1 MEMKLKSAVE
11 RRAEEANHLSAFTG
25 VNLLHVRQ
33 QVEQM
38 LSLIGR
44 DGIFDQYTKHDISH
58 VDQMLSIA
66 EWVIP
71 DDTKDAMTP
80 ADWLMLVL
88 AIYFHDMG
96 MLVTKKEFSNR
107 NKNDEF
113 QRYESDSYSGLMGAD
128 YREKLHELGD
138 DAEHF
143 LYQEYVRKNHAK
155 RIKSWINNTVSSLK
169 GDKDSTIMAEVQK
182 ILEPL
187 PAMFKRDLGEICE
200 SHHMDDLD
208 NFSKYK
214 TCVRYGSSEKEC
226 VNLQYCAIILRT
238 ADLLH
243 ITNDRTPS
251 IQFRLINPTDSI
263 SVVEWQ
269 KQGAVR
275 AVAPKEPRDEEG
287 KVDRSLPKDTIEI
300 TAYFDKP
307 DLAEAFFGLSS
318 YIDFMK
324 EEIQKCYRWV
334 QTSIQNE
341 GTEQYRYPWQHVD
354 DEQIETIGFEPHKL
368 FFTVDQDSI
377 LKMLVGH
384 TLYNDSSVV
393 IRELIQNGLDA
404 VKLQY
409 CIDNN
414 TTKVADYIEGG
425 SIQVVWNSDDRCLT
439 ISDNGTGMTIGEV
452 EKFLLTV
459 GVSKYRSKEFQKE
472 YPDFPAISRFG
483 IGILT
488 CFLIA
493 DDIDITTNS
502 TKEETANIINLRKVN
517 GKYLLKKVQKDE
529 LAEGIRKHGT
539 VVTLHVRPDVDI
551 SNILDDTKKWVLYP
565 PCQVSLDNG
574 AETQQ
579 IGWKSP
585 KEALTQYLIDNHYDV
600 DGKGYKV
607 EEVECEGVTLA
618 YALRYNPYLREWE
631 FLTTQWFSRDSEEE
645 HTPIGVCI
653 EGIRVE
659 NSSPGYKEANLVA
672 AANTRNYSL
681 ALTNVARSAI
691 EDNDSKNQLLAIFYR
706 IYAKHIQNQ
715 IKALQS
721 NGYSL
726 SWAASESMYL
736 IEPLLKN
743 PEYFRSQVHP
753 IDRDA
758 LQLQLAETSC
768 VVLEEN
774 GIRRVA
780 SAREILELDSV
791 LIVDSEMISSA
802 ESLLRQVQSDTTL
815 LTLLKTVQ
823 NDIAIPTDIPLF
835 CNYDIYNVLH
845 QYALSNK
852 KASSIIVDKTRRR
865 IDITFTTGNT
875 NWDTLTT
882 LNVINRRSRR
892 ERIHIPITDI
902 EISGITDEIGVQT
915 IDGLYLSAKSPL
927 VQYICGL
934 LKQFNYKDSTED
946 ATLARLLVEII
957 SNDFLLRAVPDK
969 KATNFDKTFD
979 NILFSGTQASHYTE
993 LLNKLWSRVDK
1004 DELLSKLFETCY
1016 VIYCLRDWYRDKNR
1030 EFLM

>member
-1 MEMKLKSAVE
+1 MEMELKNAIE
-11 RRAEEANHLSAFTG
+11 RRAKDANCLSAFTG
-25 VNLLHVRQ
+25 VSLLHIRQ

-44 DGIFDQYTKHDISH
+44 NGIFDQYTKHDISH
-58 VDQMLSIA
+58 IDQMLAIA

-71 DDTKDAMTP
+71 DDTKEAMTP

-96 MLVTKKEFSNR
+96 MLVTQKEFSDCG
-107 NKNDEF
+107 KNAEF
-113 QRYESDSYSGLMGAD
+113 QEYKNDSYSGLMGAD
-128 YREKLHELGD
+128 YKSKIQELGD
-138 DAEHF
+138 DAERF

-155 RIKSWINNTVSSLK
+155 RIKAWITGTVSGLAGGK
-169 GDKDSTIMAEVQK
+169 GSAVMAEVQK

-187 PAMFKRDLGEICE
+187 PAMFRRDLGEVCE

-214 TCVRYGSSEKEC
+214 TCIRYGNSEKEC
-226 VNLQYCAIILRT
+226 VNLQYCAVILRT

-263 SVVEWQ
+263 SIVEWQ

-275 AVAPKEPRDEEG
+275 AVAPKEPRDKEG
-287 KVDRSLPKDTIEI
+287 KVDHSLPKDTIEI

-307 DLAEAFFGLSS
+307 DLAEAFFGLSA

-324 EEIQKCYRWV
+324 KEIQRCYRWIQV
-334 QTSIQNE
+334 SIQNE
-341 GTEQYRYPWQHVD
+341 GTDQYRYPWQHVD

-393 IRELIQNGLDA
+393 IRELIQNCLDA

-409 CIDNN
+409 CIDHNAK
-414 TTKVADYIEGG
+414 KVADYIEEGK
-425 SIQVVWNSDDRCLT
+425 IQVTWSSGERCLT
-439 ISDNGTGMTIGEV
+439 ISDNGTGMTISEV
-452 EKFLLTV
+452 ESFLLTV

-502 TKEETANIINLRKVN
+502 PKEKTANVINLRKVN
-517 GKYLLKKVQKDE
+517 DKYLLKKVNKVE
-529 LAEGIRKHGT
+529 LIEEIREHGT
-539 VVTLHVRPDVDI
+539 AVALHVRPDVDI
-551 SNILDDTKKWVLYP
+551 SNILNDTQKWVLYP
-565 PCQVSLDNG
+565 PCQVILDNG
-574 AETQQ
+574 TELRK

-585 KEALTQYLIDNHYDV
+585 KEALVQYLTDNHYNI
-600 DGKGYKV
+600 DGKRFKV
-607 EEVECEGVTLA
+607 EEVECKGVTLA
-618 YALRYNPYLREWE
+618 YALRYNLYLREWE
-631 FLTTQWFSRDSEEE
+631 FLTTQWISRDVEEE
-645 HTPIGVCI
+645 YIPIGVCI

-659 NSSPGYKEANLVA
+659 NSSPGYKETNLVA
-672 AANTRNYSL
+672 AANTRNCSL

-691 EDNDSKNQLLAIFYR
+691 EDSDSGNQLLAIFYG
-706 IYAKHIQNQ
+706 IYAKHIQAQ
-715 IKALQS
+715 IEALQS

-726 SWAASESMYL
+726 SWAASESRYL
-736 IEPLLKN
+736 IQPLLKN
-743 PEYFRSQVHP
+743 PGYYHLQVHP
-753 IDRDA
+753 IDRDT
-758 LQLQLAETSC
+758 LQSQLAGIAC
-768 VVLEEN
+768 AVLEDKD
-774 GIRRVA
+774 IRKAV

-791 LIVDSEMISSA
+791 LIVDSQMVASA

-815 LTLLKTVQ
+815 LTLLKAVQ
-823 NDIAIPTDIPLF
+823 SDITIPTDIPLF

-852 KASSIIVDKTRRR
+852 NASSIIVDKARRR
-865 IDITFTTGNT
+865 IDITFSVGNA
-875 NWDTLTT
+875 NWNTFST
-882 LNVINRRSRR
+882 LNLIDRQSQQKK
-892 ERIHIPITDI
+892 IHIPVTDI

-915 IDGLYLSAKSPL
+915 IVGLYLSAKSPL

-934 LKQFNYKDSTED
+934 LKQFNYKESAED
-946 ATLARLLVEII
+946 TTLVRLLVEII
-957 SNDFLLRAVPDK
+957 FNDHLLRAVPDK
-969 KATNFDKTFD
+969 KTADFDRIFD
-979 NILFSGTQASHYTE
+979 SILSPSVQAGSYFE
-993 LLNKLWSRVDK
+993 LLNKLWGRVDK
-1004 DELLSKLFETCY
+1004 DELLSKLFESHY
-1016 VIYCLRDWYRDKNR
+1016 VIYRLQDWYRDKDKNS
-1030 EFLM
+1030 

>member
-1 MEMKLKSAVE
+1 MEMELKNAIE
-11 RRAEEANHLSAFTG
+11 LRAEDANHLSAFTG
-25 VNLLHVRQ
+25 VSLLHVRQ
-33 QVEQM
+33 QVERM

-44 DGIFDQYTKHDISH
+44 NGIFDQYTKHDISH
-58 VDQMLSIA
+58 IDQMLSIA

-71 DDTKDAMTP
+71 DDTKEAMTP

-96 MLVTKKEFSNR
+96 MLVTQKEFSDR
-107 NKNDEF
+107 AKNAEF
-113 QRYESDSYSGLMGAD
+113 QKYKSDSYSGLMGAD
-128 YREKLHELGD
+128 YKEKIHELGD
-138 DAEHF
+138 DSERF
-143 LYQEYVRKNHAK
+143 LYQEYIRKNHAK
-155 RIKSWINNTVSSLK
+155 RIKAWITGTVSGLA
-169 GDKDSTIMAEVQK
+169 GDKGSAVMAEVQK
-182 ILEPL
+182 ILGPL
-187 PAMFKRDLGEICE
+187 PAMFRRDLGEVCE

-214 TCVRYGSSEKEC
+214 TCVRYGNSEKEC
-226 VNLQYCAIILRT
+226 VNLQYCAVILRT

-275 AVAPKEPRDEEG
+275 AVAPKEPRDKEG
-287 KVDRSLPKDTIEI
+287 KVDHSLPKDTIEI

-307 DLAEAFFGLSS
+307 DLAEAFFGLSA

-334 QTSIQNE
+334 QVSIQNE
-341 GTEQYRYPWQHVD
+341 GTKRYRYPWQRVD

-409 CIDNN
+409 CIDHNAK
-414 TTKVADYIEGG
+414 KVADYIEDGKIRVTWSSG
-425 SIQVVWNSDDRCLT
+425 DRCLT
-439 ISDNGTGMTIGEV
+439 ISDNGTGMTISEV
-452 EKFLLTV
+452 ESFLLTV

-493 DDIDITTNS
+493 DDIDITTS
-502 TKEETANIINLRKVN
+502 SPKEETANVINLRKVN
-517 GKYLLKKVQKDE
+517 GKYLLKKVSKGE
-529 LAEGIRKHGT
+529 LAEDVREHGT
-539 VVTLHVRPDVDI
+539 AVTLHVRPDVDI
-551 SNILDDTKKWVLYP
+551 SNILNDAKKWVLYP

-574 AETQQ
+574 TEVRQ
-579 IGWKSP
+579 IGWKNP
-585 KEALTQYLIDNHYDV
+585 KTALTQYLTDHHYNV
-600 DGKGYKV
+600 DGKKFKV

-618 YALRYNPYLREWE
+618 YALRYDPYLREWE
-631 FLTTQWFSRDSEEE
+631 FLTTQWLSRDSEEE

-659 NSSPGYKEANLVA
+659 NSSPGYKEANLIA
-672 AANTRNYSL
+672 AANTRNCSL

-691 EDNDSKNQLLAIFYR
+691 EDSDSRNQLLAIFYR
-706 IYAKHIQNQ
+706 IYAKHIQAQ
-715 IKALQS
+715 IEALQS
-721 NGYSL
+721 SGYSL
-726 SWAASESMYL
+726 SWAASESRYL
-736 IEPLLKN
+736 IQPLLKN
-743 PEYFRSQVHP
+743 PEYYHLQVHP

-758 LQLQLAETSC
+758 LQLQLAEITC
-768 VVLEEN
+768 VVLEEK

-791 LIVDSEMISSA
+791 LIVDSQMISSA
-802 ESLLRQVQSDTTL
+802 ESLLRQVQSDITL
-815 LTLLKTVQ
+815 LTLLKAVQ
-823 NDIAIPTDIPLF
+823 NDITIPTDIPLF
-835 CNYDIYNVLH
+835 CNYDIYDVLH

-852 KASSIIVDKTRRR
+852 NASSIVVDKARRR
-865 IDITFTTGNT
+865 IDITFSIGNA
-875 NWDTLTT
+875 NWDTLST
-882 LNVINRRSRR
+882 LRVIDRHSKQKK
-892 ERIHIPITDI
+892 IHIPVTDI

-927 VQYICGL
+927 VQYICEL
-934 LKQFNYKDSTED
+934 LKQFNYKESAED

-957 SNDFLLRAVPDK
+957 SDDLLLRTVSDK
-969 KATNFDKTFD
+969 KTADVDRTFD
-979 NILFSGTQASHYTE
+979 NIFSSSRQTVSYSE

-1004 DELLSKLFETCY
+1004 DELLSKLFESHY
-1016 VIYCLRDWYRDKNR
+1016 VIYRLRDWYRDKDGNS
-1030 EFLM
+1030 